1 MTTIQELKQQQTIKH
16 SELFKECSLFFA
28 FSNEQF
34 TENKTPLQE
43 GEKYV
48 SIGAGGYLP
57 KSKLPLLDKGL
68 KEIKNW
74 YKSEVKKS
82 KNWESEIL
90 YELNNYECFYV
101 NDITDAYNVLK
112 DRYSLKQVQTV
123 YYKNKERIQ
132 SEQC

>member
-57 KSKLPLLDKGL
+57 KSKLPIFEHGM

-74 YKSEVKKS
+74 YKSEVKKT